1 VGRHGGTRSSGDQ
14 PPTGRHQARPGGEP
28 NAERCNATRPSTTL
42 ERRHPGDKMAEP
54 DRADAAVSRCDRDHA
69 RGRPRARRR
78 PLRHLTPLDG
88 DGRVGFSHSLPVVSS
103 RLPACYASALR
114 QGGISSRRQVEKRA
128 ESLSV
133 TVGARN
139 TLDIGAKCFG
149 GCVGD
154 LMNSVADLLEA
165 NHTDLSMAV
174 PSAQPAAFG
183 ACLFPRLLDR
193 AGVVLA
199 AAASDRRLRAAG
211 LGADGGRSAWHLPS
225 RVWHPPV
232 ERNPL
237 PLPARGACLPAAPT
251 CPRPRRRLASTRDC
265 CHFRDRGR
273 NRRRTLDGRRRPVRR
288 AS

>member
-128 ESLSV
+128 ESLLV

-165 NHTDLSMAV
+165 NHTDLSTLTILGTLRGFLRRHR
-174 PSAQPAAFG
+174 PSLGFLSPAIRPTCVKGSQPG
-183 ACLFPRLLDR
+183 RDRKDDRDDESSYLHLD
-193 AGVVLA
+193 AGVDPQPVPQTLQP
-199 AAASDRRLRAAG
+199 
-211 LGADGGRSAWHLPS
+211 GG
-225 RVWHPPV
+225 
-232 ERNPL
+232 
-237 PLPARGACLPAAPT
+237 
-251 CPRPRRRLASTRDC
+251 
-265 CHFRDRGR
+265 
-273 NRRRTLDGRRRPVRR
+273 
-288 AS
+288 